1 MPSVQYFE
9 IPVVDVNRAQE
20 FYKKGFGWDMQKWS
34 NPENSENEY
43 WTFETKDDEGNKGLN
58 GGMMQRQT
66 PQHTVTNYITISSI
80 DVYSSKMEQT
90 GGKMIVSKTNVSG
103 MGFITVFL
111 DSEQNMFEIF
121 ERMNFNNE

>member
-66 PQHTVTNYITISSI
+66 PQHTVTTYITISLSMHI
-80 DVYSSKMEQT
+80 LLKWSKQVA
-90 GGKMIVSKTNVSG
+90 K
-103 MGFITVFL
+103 
-111 DSEQNMFEIF
+111 
-121 ERMNFNNE
+121 